1 MKYFEIFDLEP
12 SLKVDPKALKKKYYK
27 LSKSSHP
34 DYFTQSEEDVQQ
46 EKLQQSSLIND
57 AYKTLKHR
65 EARIKYILDQ
75 KGMLEEGEQEV
86 PQSFL
91 MDMMEIN
98 EALMELEMDY
108 DEDQF
113 ESSMNDIQAF
123 EETLENNFQKIAKM
137 WEEAGFDNIPS
148 ELYEDLKD
156 YYLKNRYLL
165 RIKENLSKFAS
176 R

>member
-1 MKYFEIFDLEP
+1 
-12 SLKVDPKALKKKYYK
+12 
-27 LSKSSHP
+27 
-34 DYFTQSEEDVQQ
+34 
-46 EKLQQSSLIND
+46 
-57 AYKTLKHR
+57 
-65 EARIKYILDQ
+65 
-75 KGMLEEGEQEV
+75 MLEEGEQEV